1 MDDLPAAGAVPRKPY
16 RAPEVVRVDM
26 FEDEVALAACKAG
39 TSGPVNSSGVSGI
52 NKKCKSACKAVR
64 SS

>member
-1 MDDLPAAGAVPRKPY
+1 MDDH
-16 RAPEVVRVDM
+16 RAPEAAPRKAYRPPEVARVDM

-39 TSGPVNSSGVSGI
+39 TNGPVNSSGVSGL
-52 NKKCKSACKAVR
+52 NKKCKSACKGVR

>member
-1 MDDLPAAGAVPRKPY
+1 MDDQSRGAAAGRQPY
-16 RAPEVVRVDM
+16 VKPEVVRVDM

-39 TSGPVNSSGVSGI
+39 TNGPVNSSGVSGL
-52 NKKCKSACKAVR
+52 NRKCKSKCKAVA